1 MTPQQY
7 CRDIC
12 KKSGSNFV
20 LTFYLLGREK
30 RHALEAFYAFCR
42 VVDDIV
48 DESPDPALAH
58 EGLRHWRTEIGRL
71 FDGKPEERIAVAL
84 LPAIRKYGIP
94 REIFDEIL
102 TGCETDLTQTR
113 YETFEALELYC
124 YRVASCVGLASL
136 RIFGLELTP
145 QTRAAGIALGKAL
158 QLTNILRDIPGDL
171 KRNRIYLPRQ
181 EMEEFGIT
189 ENHLRNPDPA
199 NQKMLEFLYHQINR
213 AQHFYSQAWKG
224 FPADKKSRRRLI
236 AARLMGKLYQKI
248 LNKIA
253 RDPFRIFRGNVGLDG
268 LEKSEI
274 VLKTLLG

>member
-20 LTFYLLGREK
+20 RTFYLLGRE
-30 RHALEAFYAFCR
+30 RRLAMEAFYAFCR
-42 VVDDIV
+42 VIDDIV

-58 EGLRHWRTEIGRL
+58 EGLRHWRTEIGHL
-71 FDGKPEERIAVAL
+71 FDDKPEERISIAL
-84 LPAIRKYGIP
+84 LPSIRKYNIP

-113 YETFEALELYC
+113 YETFQDLELYC

-145 QTRAAGIALGKAL
+145 QTRGAGIALGKAL

-171 KRNRIYLPRQ
+171 KRNRIYLPRR
-181 EMEEFGIT
+181 EMEEYDIT
-189 ENHLRNPDPA
+189 ENLLRNPDLS
-199 NQKMLEFLYHQINR
+199 NQKLLEFLYHQINR

-224 FPADKKSRRRLI
+224 FPDDKKSRRRLI
-236 AARLMGKLYQKI
+236 TARLMGKLYQKI

-253 RDPFRIFRGNVGLDG
+253 RDPLRIFREKVSLGVM
-268 LEKSEI
+268 EKSGI
-274 VLKTLLG
+274 VLETLLE